1 MPVNRIRSHPGNPVK
16 CLNFSIAFSR
26 AEKSLKVIG
35 GLGKS
40 WKSVNARNKVCLK
53 DIEKQ
58 PDGKIQQL
66 YVYYPS
72 W

>member
-1 MPVNRIRSHPGNPVK
+1 MPINRFRTGPENPRK
-16 CLNFSIAFSR
+16 YLNFSLAFSR
-26 AEKSLKVIG
+26 TEKPLKMVG

-53 DIEKQ
+53 DIEAH
-58 PDGKIQQL
+58 PDGKIQRL
-66 YVYYPS
+66 SVYYAP